1 MQASASTSDYT
12 TLHIPPQFPVFGRA
26 AGVCHQCKRAKTRCD
41 RALPACNRC
50 LLKKTRCVYGRQIST
65 NNSAGGLCSGEGED
79 VMPSKHTR
87 ACCIAKVPLDMCYKL
102 VGMISVALLSGVDDA
117 EQEASLL
124 RMTLKSAGLTAT
136 SIVQT
141 YKDTIHS
148 WFPIMTDDQIDQLV
162 EYYAWGQCRG
172 IDGMLLLSMALI
184 SQPPC
189 ENCGLTM
196 HSNLYKAVKQ
206 SFLLLQTTAKPYLK
220 VLQIGLLL
228 SLFEYGHGLDR
239 ESELTIAGCAVICKL
254 NNMDS
259 VAESKDDTG
268 IGIDGIC
275 RKAVI
280 IMDCLVKLPKYSKD
294 EQTPSDSGSNLVTAD
309 AQLDDKKIKES
320 CGSSSNF
327 EMLFQVAGIVREATQ
342 YIKDE
347 KTSKSSPNSYLAVE
361 SRLRNLCYALIQAAG
376 PNSLVFCDSI
386 ALALSFLFELNTF
399 HLTKSQESVSAAD
412 RLAIESSRR
421 MAVDICKSMNEIVP
435 RKGVKGLSLI
445 GLSTT
450 CRAAQLLARNTPSL
464 CGEGMFTIPDLEALD
479 RAQHEF
485 TQRWRVGAT
494 YKESEV

>member
-1 MQASASTSDYT
+1 MQGSSSTSDYT
-12 TLHIPPQFPVFGRA
+12 TLHVPSQFPVFDRA
-26 AGVCHQCKRAKTRCD
+26 AGVCHLCKRAKTRCD

-50 LLKKTRCVYGRQIST
+50 ILKKTRCVYGRQLST
-65 NNSAGGLCSGEGED
+65 NSAGGLCSGEGED
-79 VMPSKHTR
+79 VMSSKDTR
-87 ACCIAKVPLDMCYKL
+87 ACCLAKVPLDMCHKL

-124 RMTLKSAGLTAT
+124 RMTLESAGLTAT

-162 EYYAWGQCRG
+162 EHYAWGQCRG

-189 ENCGLTM
+189 ENCDLTM
-196 HSNLYKAVKQ
+196 HSNFYKAVKQ
-206 SFLLLQTTAKPYLK
+206 SFLLLQTAARSYLK
-220 VLQIGLLL
+220 VLQIGLLV
-228 SLFEYGHGLDR
+228 SLFEYGHGLDQ
-239 ESELTIAGCAVICKL
+239 ESALTIAGCAVICKL
-254 NNMDS
+254 NSMDS
-259 VAESKDDTG
+259 VAESKDDIG
-268 IGIDGIC
+268 IGIDATC

-280 IMDCLVKLPKYSKD
+280 IMDCLVKLPKSSNG
-294 EQTPSDSGSNLVTAD
+294 EQILSDGGAILATED

-320 CGSSSNF
+320 CGPSSNF
-327 EMLFQVAGIVREATQ
+327 EMLFQVAGVVREATQ

-347 KTSKSSPNSYLAVE
+347 KSSKSSPNSYLVVE

-376 PNSLVFCDSI
+376 PNSLKFCDSI
-386 ALALSFLFELNTF
+386 ALALSFLFELNAF
-399 HLTKSQESVSAAD
+399 HLTVSQGSINVAD

-435 RKGVKGLSLI
+435 EKGVKGLSLI

-450 CRAAQLLARNTPSL
+450 CRAAQLLARITPSL
-464 CGEGMFTIPDLEALD
+464 CGEGMFTISELEALD

-485 TQRWRVGAT
+485 TQRWRVGTT
-494 YKESEV
+494 YKESTV

>member
-1 MQASASTSDYT
+1 
-12 TLHIPPQFPVFGRA
+12 
-26 AGVCHQCKRAKTRCD
+26 
-41 RALPACNRC
+41 
-50 LLKKTRCVYGRQIST
+50 
-65 NNSAGGLCSGEGED
+65 
-79 VMPSKHTR
+79 
-87 ACCIAKVPLDMCYKL
+87 MCYKF
-102 VGMISVALLSGVDDA
+102 VGTISVALLSGVDDA

-162 EYYAWGQCRG
+162 EHYAWGQCRG
-172 IDGMLLLSMALI
+172 TDGILLLSMALI

-189 ENCGLTM
+189 ENCDLTM

-206 SFLLLQTTAKPYLK
+206 SFLLLQTTAKSYLK
-220 VLQIGLLL
+220 VLQIGLLI

-254 NNMDS
+254 NNIGS
-259 VAESKDDTG
+259 VAESKDGTG
-268 IGIDGIC
+268 IGIDATC

-280 IMDCLVKLPKYSKD
+280 IMDCLVKLPKSSKE
-294 EQTPSDSGSNLVTAD
+294 EQVLKDNGSNLIAED
-309 AQLDDKKIKES
+309 AELDAKKFKES

-327 EMLFQVAGIVREATQ
+327 EMLFQVAGVVREATQ
-342 YIKDE
+342 YITNNE
-347 KTSKSSPNSYLAVE
+347 TSQSSPNSYIAVE

-376 PNSLVFCDSI
+376 PNSLMFCDSI
-386 ALALSFLFELNTF
+386 ALALSFLFELNAF
-399 HLTKSQESVSAAD
+399 HLTKFQGSVSEAD

-435 RKGVKGLSLI
+435 KKGVKGLSLI

-450 CRAAQLLARNTPSL
+450 CRAAQLLARTTPSL

-494 YKESEV
+494 YKELAV